1 VNYFDVN
8 LDIYKGIVYEDG
20 SDTFGFKTI
29 NGGELTSKE
38 IIAILEQSVSIASD
52 YSTTYSSSAPFDL
65 FIVSRVATSLT
76 LLAIA
81 DKESIRKIIGEETD
95 KLKLYDILITEE
107 SNTDYVKERLD
118 FVKPFVKLAVDKAD
132 KLNTLAYQRAF
143 SFRGFVDDMAENL
156 PNKIKEISDALKSI
170 NVDDFASNLLT
181 ALETAEENKD
191 K

>member
-1 VNYFDVN
+1 MNYFDVN

-20 SDTFGFKTI
+20 SDTFGFQTI

-52 YSTTYSSSAPFDL
+52 YSTEYSSSAPFDL

-107 SNTDYVKERLD
+107 SNTEYVKERLD
-118 FVKPFVKLAVDKAD
+118 FVKPYVKLAVDKAD
-132 KLNTLAYQRAF
+132 KLNNLAYQRAF

-156 PNKIKEISDALKSI
+156 PNKLKEISDALKGI
-170 NVDDFASNLLT
+170 DVDDFASNLLG